1 MSCGNPHET
10 PCHDVLHSL
19 VLFIDH
25 ELEDQNQIHQI
36 EIHVQECP
44 PCNKELQH
52 EQNVL
57 VKLKELMSKSCNETA
72 SAALQE
78 KLLSQ
83 TDQLAQQMQ
92 AQFFG
97 MPNVLTSQVF
107 TQYSRTEF
115 TIDGVE
121 TRSEIETTEI
131 THHFE
136 SEEE

>member
-1 MSCGNPHET
+1 MTN
-10 PCHDVLHSL
+10 
-19 VLFIDH
+19 
-25 ELEDQNQIHQI
+25 
-36 EIHVQECP
+36 
-44 PCNKELQH
+44 
-52 EQNVL
+52 
-57 VKLKELMSKSCNETA
+57 SCNEKA

-78 KLLSQ
+78 KLLAQ

-97 MPNVLTSQVF
+97 MPNMLTSQVF

-121 TRSEIETTEI
+121 TRIEIETTEI

>member
-1 MSCGNPHET
+1 
-10 PCHDVLHSL
+10 
-19 VLFIDH
+19 
-25 ELEDQNQIHQI
+25 
-36 EIHVQECP
+36 
-44 PCNKELQH
+44 
-52 EQNVL
+52 
-57 VKLKELMSKSCNETA
+57 MSKSCNETA

-121 TRSEIETTEI
+121 TRIEIETTEI